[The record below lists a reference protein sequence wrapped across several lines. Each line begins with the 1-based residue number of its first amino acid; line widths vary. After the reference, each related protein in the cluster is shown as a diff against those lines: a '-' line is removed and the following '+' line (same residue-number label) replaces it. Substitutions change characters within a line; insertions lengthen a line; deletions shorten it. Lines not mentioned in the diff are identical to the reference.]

1 MVEVYV
7 VLVATGRRDIS
18 KVPAALVEAVQASA
32 KAKIGTNVGGVLLTE
47 ELYDT
52 LFVVKK

>member
-7 VLVATGRRDIS
+7 VLVATGRREIA
-18 KVPAALVEAVQASA
+18 KVPASLQENVRESA
-32 KAKIGTNVGGVLLTE
+32 KAKIGTTVGGVLLTQ

-52 LFVVKK
+52 LFTVK